1 VGQQRGTQKNH
12 GFGVTGRYGSRPAS
26 PSSAPLC
33 DHFRAMT
40 ALTCHG
46 QPTHQLSP
54 LLLSVSNDKPY
65 PPSFPNGQEE
75 NFESY
80 ATHNAL
86 FCFSV
91 APDGATSSP
100 FFASAE
106 STVCPQHVQQ
116 EAGHIRHHLI
126 TGHKRIADTG
136 SARNT
141 LVLLLLTVRVISLFA
156 YLSPC
161 LSHKLTI
168 SLCRF
173 VYCNMIQRSGNR

>member
-1 VGQQRGTQKNH
+1 M
-12 GFGVTGRYGSRPAS
+12 F
-26 PSSAPLC
+26 
-33 DHFRAMT
+33 
-40 ALTCHG
+40 
-46 QPTHQLSP
+46 
-54 LLLSVSNDKPY
+54 NDQPY

-75 NFESY
+75 NVESY
-80 ATHNAL
+80 ATHNGL
-86 FCFSV
+86 FCFSF

-106 STVCPQHVQQ
+106 RAVRSQHAQQ

-126 TGHKRIADTG
+126 TGHERIAGAG

-141 LVLLLLTVRVISLFA
+141 LVLSLLTVRVISLFA
-156 YLSPC
+156 YLSPY

-173 VYCNMIQRSGNR
+173 VYYNATKRLGSR